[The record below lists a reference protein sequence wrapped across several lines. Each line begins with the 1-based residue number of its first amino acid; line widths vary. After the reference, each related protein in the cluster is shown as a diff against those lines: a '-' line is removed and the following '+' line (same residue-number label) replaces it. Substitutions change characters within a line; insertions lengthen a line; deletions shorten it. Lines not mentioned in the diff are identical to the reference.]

1 MDTSNIVHRKSDH
14 EKKRIFTRG
23 NVDRADAFL
32 SPITIHRPQKDDAQN
47 IFGDLIS
54 HKKISQA
61 TTVKPRT
68 RTKENVG
75 FQPFFP
81 NYRRKNSPSV
91 PSNLQKEEYQ
101 MQPDES
107 DKNTETK
114 NSWDQILDTRTVVA
128 GVDLVPNNLF

>member
-1 MDTSNIVHRKSDH
+1 M
-14 EKKRIFTRG
+14 ERG
-23 NVDRADAFL
+23 NVERADAFM

-68 RTKENVG
+68 ITKENVG

-91 PSNLQKEEYQ
+91 PSNLQKGEYQ

-114 NSWDQILDTRTVVA
+114 NSWDKILDTRTVVA
-128 GVDLVPNNLF
+128 GVDLV